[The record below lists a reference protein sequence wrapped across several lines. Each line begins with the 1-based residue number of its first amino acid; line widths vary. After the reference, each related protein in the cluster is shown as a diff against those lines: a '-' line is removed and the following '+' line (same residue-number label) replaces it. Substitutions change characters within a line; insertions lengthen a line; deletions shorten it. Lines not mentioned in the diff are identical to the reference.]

1 MPNVHWGSFIAG
13 ALLVLVAQF
22 LLQQRRRITAG

>member
-13 ALLVLVAQF
+13 ALIAIALGYVLQKRRVA
-22 LLQQRRRITAG
+22 T